1 MNLLKQVGNW
11 ALANPVKAGLA
22 VGVLVGIAWN
32 ALSGGDATECS
43 DEQLEEIAR
52 EIAGE

>member
-1 MNLLKQVGNW
+1 MKVLKQVGNW
-11 ALANPVKAGLA
+11 ALNNPVKAGLA
-22 VGVLVGIAWN
+22 IGVLVGIAWN
-32 ALSGGDATECS
+32 AMSGGESSECS